1 MCRHLAYV
9 GAPVNLGQ
17 VLVDPEWALLRQGW
31 APRQQTHG
39 VVNAD
44 GFGVGWYADGDPVPA
59 RYRRDRP
66 IWADG
71 AFSDLARV
79 VRSAAFLA
87 AVRSA
92 TPGMALGENAAA
104 PFVHRRWLFSHNGV
118 IKGYPDSAGQLSASL
133 PIERILALEA
143 PTDSALVAALVSERL
158 DGGAALGDA
167 LGQVVALVEAS
178 CEARLNLLATD
189 GDEIA
194 ATAVGNTLYVLSAPG
209 SVIVASEPHDS
220 DPAWQ
225 QVPDRHL
232 LVASVGSVS
241 ITPLKP

>member
-1 MCRHLAYV
+1 MCRHLAYL
-9 GAPVNLGQ
+9 GDPVTLGQ
-17 VLVDPEWALLRQGW
+17 VLVDPEWALLRQAW

-44 GFGVGWYADGDPVPA
+44 GFGVGWYARGDPIPA
-59 RYRRDRP
+59 RYRRNRP

-71 AFSDLARV
+71 TFADLARV
-79 VRSAAFLA
+79 VRSGALLA

-118 IKGYPDSAGQLSASL
+118 IKGFPDSCAQLSATL
-133 PIERILALEA
+133 PTERILALEA
-143 PTDSALVAALVSERL
+143 PTDSALLWALVHDRL
-158 DGGAALGDA
+158 DNGTALGDA
-167 LGQVVALVEAS
+167 LSQVVALVEGS

-189 GDEIA
+189 GDQIA
-194 ATAVGNTLYVLSAPG
+194 ATTVGNSLYVLTAPG
-209 SVIVASEPHDS
+209 HIVVASEPHDD
-220 DPAWQ
+220 DPGWR

-232 LVASVGSVS
+232 LVATEDSVS
-241 ITPLKP
+241 VTPLKP